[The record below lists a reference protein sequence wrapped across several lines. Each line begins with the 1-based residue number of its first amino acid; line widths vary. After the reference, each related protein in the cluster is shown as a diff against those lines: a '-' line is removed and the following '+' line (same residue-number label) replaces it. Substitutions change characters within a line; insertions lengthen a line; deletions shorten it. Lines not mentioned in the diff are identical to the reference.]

1 MKTSRFIA
9 FVGLLMF
16 AFSLNLMPQPQAESK
31 RNCQHISGHIAGQV
45 IGSSPPLC
53 DGALTEIGTFTD
65 SGGNPLGAFV
75 ACVTSLQ
82 QEGEGAFKLQLAHTY
97 TTNSGD
103 TFTTSD
109 SIVLSPINPP
119 IYRVD
124 NRAHIT
130 GGTGV
135 FQDAFGFILDEG
147 TFNFQ
152 TGMLSVDFHGQIC
165 TPQ

>member
-1 MKTSRFIA
+1 MKTSRFIT
-9 FVGLLMF
+9 FVGVLMF
-16 AFSLNLMPQPQAESK
+16 AFSLNWMPQPQAES
-31 RNCQHISGHIAGQV
+31 RNNCQRISGHIAGRV
-45 IGSSPPLC
+45 IGTSPLC
-53 DGALTEIGTFTD
+53 DGALTETGTFTD
-65 SGGNPLGAFV
+65 REGNTLGSFV

-135 FQDAFGFILDEG
+135 FQDAVGLILDAG
-147 TFNFQ
+147 IFDFQ
-152 TGMLSVDFHGQIC
+152 TGRLSVDFHGQIC
-165 TPQ
+165 TSQ

>member
-1 MKTSRFIA
+1 MKTTRFIA
-9 FVGLLMF
+9 FVGVLTF
-16 AFSLNLMPQPQAESK
+16 AGSLNWMPQPQAESK
-31 RNCQHISGHIAGQV
+31 SNCQHISGHIDGQV
-45 IGSSPPLC
+45 IGSRPVC

-65 SGGNPLGAFV
+65 SGGNRLGTFV

-82 QEGEGAFKLQLAHTY
+82 QEGEGAFKLQLTHTY

-119 IYRVD
+119 TYRVD

-135 FQDAFGFILDEG
+135 FQDASGFILDEG

-165 TPQ
+165 TSQ

>member
-1 MKTSRFIA
+1 
-9 FVGLLMF
+9 MF

-31 RNCQHISGHIAGQV
+31 CNCQHISGHIAGQV
-45 IGSSPPLC
+45 IGTSPPLC
-53 DGALTEIGTFTD
+53 DGALTETGTFTD
-65 SGGNPLGAFV
+65 SEGNTLGSFV

-82 QEGEGAFKLQLAHTY
+82 QEGEGAFKLRLVHTY
-97 TTNSGD
+97 TTNSG

-124 NRAHIT
+124 NRANIT

-135 FQDAFGFILDEG
+135 FQDAFGFILDAG

-152 TGMLSVDFHGQIC
+152 TGVLSVDFHGQIC
-165 TPQ
+165 TSQ

>member
-9 FVGLLMF
+9 FVGVLLF
-16 AFSLNLMPQPQAESK
+16 AFSLNWMPQPQAESK
-31 RNCQHISGHIAGQV
+31 NNCQRISGHIAGQV
-45 IGSSPPLC
+45 IGPSGLC
-53 DGALTEIGTFTD
+53 DGALTETGTFTD
-65 SGGNPLGAFV
+65 SEGNPLGAFA

-130 GGTGV
+130 SGTGV
-135 FQDAFGFILDEG
+135 YQDAFGFILDEG

-152 TGMLSVDFHGQIC
+152 NRQAVC
-165 TPQ
+165 